1 MRAHQGSLS
10 PRSSWT
16 CGRHLVEITSATNIL
31 DGRVCGRGWA
41 EMRWI
46 VELSNFSI
54 LLWRVLKVYVFSS
67 ILYSKNQFLY
77 VKAVFVHCHLI
88 FMKKLVLRVV
98 ANEMSRRAQL
108 KSEIKEK

>member
-67 ILYSKNQFLY
+67 ILYSKKSVSLCKSCLCSLPLNIY
-77 VKAVFVHCHLI
+77 EGTCTKSSC
-88 FMKKLVLRVV
+88 KR
-98 ANEMSRRAQL
+98 NEP
-108 KSEIKEK
+108 KSAAEI